1 MGRSIFTAAPPS
13 TIYKHYFI
21 MNILLLLAVA
31 GVAQCSPILKNLPAN
46 AQVTYEYDGHRLES
60 IEINYDD
67 DHIVY
72 AAPAPAVPAPAAPAP
87 AAPAVTT
94 YSAPATQGSIPTYY
108 EIDDDGDI
116 DVATHVVYRAPGA
129 APVLY
134 SLLTAPAPAPVVYSL
149 PAAPAP
155 VVYSA
160 PSVYYTYDFDD
171 DDD

>member
-1 MGRSIFTAAPPS
+1 MGRSIFTAAPPR

-31 GVAQCSPILKNLPAN
+31 SVAQCSPILKNLPAN

-72 AAPAPAVPAPAAPAP
+72 AAPAPAAP
-87 AAPAVTT
+87 APAVTT
-94 YSAPATQGSIPTYY
+94 YSAPAAPGSIPTYY

-129 APVLY
+129 SPVLY
-134 SLLTAPAPAPVVYSL
+134 SLPTAPAPAPVVYSI
-149 PAAPAP
+149 PAAAPAP

-160 PSVYYTYDFDD
+160 PSVYHTYEFDD

>member
-1 MGRSIFTAAPPS
+1 MGSSFE
-13 TIYKHYFI
+13 IYV
-21 MNILLLLAVA
+21 NLLLLAVA
-31 GVAQCSPILKNLPAN
+31 SVAQCSPILKNLPAN

-72 AAPAPAVPAPAAPAP
+72 AAPAPAAPAPAAPAP
-87 AAPAVTT
+87 APAAPVVTT
-94 YSAPATQGSIPTYY
+94 YSAPAASGSIPTYY
-108 EIDDDGDI
+108 EIDDDGDY
-116 DVATHVVYRAPGA
+116 DVATHVVYR
-129 APVLY
+129 
-134 SLLTAPAPAPVVYSL
+134 L

-160 PSVYYTYDFDD
+160 PSVYYTHDFDD

>member
-72 AAPAPAVPAPAAPAP
+72 AAPAPAAPAPAAPTLT
-87 AAPAVTT
+87 PAVTT
-94 YSAPATQGSIPTYY
+94 YSAPAASGSIPTYY
-108 EIDDDGDI
+108 EIDDDGDM

-129 APVLY
+129 
-134 SLLTAPAPAPVVYSL
+134 SPVVYSL

>member
-72 AAPAPAVPAPAAPAP
+72 AAPAPAAPAP

-94 YSAPATQGSIPTYY
+94 YSAPAASGSIPTYY
-108 EIDDDGDI
+108 EIDDDGDY

-129 APVLY
+129 SPVLY
-134 SLLTAPAPAPVVYSL
+134 SLPTAPAPAPVVYSL
-149 PAAPAP
+149 PAAHAPAP
-155 VVYSA
+155 VVYSV
-160 PSVYYTYDFDD
+160 PSVYHTYEFDD
-171 DDD
+171 DDDDK